1 MSKAKNVRVKPVK
14 LMIDNETYL
23 IKYDFNAF
31 IELEEIYG
39 SIDEAMEA
47 VQGKI
52 IKDKD
57 GEPVYIEDEK
67 EKDGF
72 KLDDDG
78 KKVEKRKFSL
88 KAMRDFLWAGL
99 LYTDDENLTKKKV
112 AHLLEFGNFQYVIEK
127 MMDAVKAGLPEK
139 IEDESKN

>member
-39 SIDEAMEA
+39 SIEEAMGA
-47 VQGKI
+47 VQGEV

-57 GEPVYIEDEK
+57 GKSIYIKDDE
-67 EKDGF
+67 
-72 KLDDDG
+72 G

-88 KAMRDFLWAGL
+88 KAMRDFLWAGML
-99 LYTDDENLTKKKV
+99 FGNDEITKREVGK
-112 AHLLEFGNFQYVIEK
+112 LLEFGNFQYMIER
-127 MMDAVKAGLPEK
+127 MMSAITAGLPEK
-139 IEDESKN
+139 VDEEKN